1 MTPFGAWTWRV
12 CRTALAAVAA
22 AAVVAASPVWAA
34 SPAVQLA
41 QAGPSL
47 RRGDVLPDAYRG
59 QVVADYERWHLR
71 RPPSGYAWY
80 RVGSQFV
87 LASTATGIIFD
98 IVDANG

>member
-1 MTPFGAWTWRV
+1 MTFWGLWRRV
-12 CRTALAAVAA
+12 LTAALAAASIGA
-22 AAVVAASPVWAA
+22 PAASATLIP
-34 SPAVQLA
+34 QLA

-47 RRGDVLPDAYRG
+47 RRGDMLPEAYRD

-80 RVGSQFV
+80 RVGNQFV
-87 LASTATGIIFD
+87 MASMTTGIIFD